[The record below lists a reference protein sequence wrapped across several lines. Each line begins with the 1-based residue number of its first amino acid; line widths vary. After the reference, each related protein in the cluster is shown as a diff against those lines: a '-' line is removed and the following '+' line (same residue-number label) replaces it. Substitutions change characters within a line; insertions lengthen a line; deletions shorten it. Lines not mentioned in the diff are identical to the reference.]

1 MVDIVN
7 LMNESFVPMVMI
19 TGVAL
24 LILGINERFS
34 RVMDRI
40 RNIHRD
46 LLLGEIKN
54 ERVTKSYREQ
64 ISKLLLMAKILRNA
78 LLSMYFSVFF
88 AVVSSISIL
97 FSFLTGYSLVP
108 VMLVSMI
115 FSLSS
120 MFLGAIFVILHIIFS
135 LRAIE
140 IDVESLDSE

>member
-1 MVDIVN
+1 MMDIVN
-7 LMNESFVPMVMI
+7 LMNEAFVPMVMI

-54 ERVTKSYREQ
+54 ERLIISYREQ
-64 ISKLLLMAKILRNA
+64 IEKLLLMARILRNA
-78 LLSMYFSVFF
+78 MLSMYFSVFF

-97 FSFLTGYSLVP
+97 FSFLTGFSLIP

-115 FSLSS
+115 FSLASL
-120 MFLGAIFVILHIIFS
+120 FLGAIFVILHITFS

-140 IDVESLDSE
+140 IDIKNI

>member
-1 MVDIVN
+1 MIDIVN
-7 LMNESFVPMVMI
+7 LMNDAFMPMVMI

-46 LLLGEIKN
+46 LLMGEIKN
-54 ERVTKSYREQ
+54 ERLIISYREQ
-64 ISKLLLMAKILRNA
+64 IGKLLLMAKVLRNA
-78 LLSMYFSVFF
+78 MLSMYFSVFF

-97 FSFLTGYSLVP
+97 FSFLTGFSLIP

-115 FSLSS
+115 FSLASL
-120 MFLGAIFVILHIIFS
+120 FLGAIFVILHITFS

-140 IDVESLDSE
+140 IDIKNI

>member
-1 MVDIVN
+1 MLDIVN

-46 LLLGEIKN
+46 ILTGEIKG
-54 ERVTKSYREQ
+54 EKLTESFKEQ
-64 ISKLLLMAKILRNA
+64 IKTLILMAKILRNA

-97 FSFLTGYSLVP
+97 VSFLSGYSLVP

-115 FSLSS
+115 FSLASL
-120 MFLGAIFVILHIIFS
+120 FLGAVFVIFHIIFS
-135 LRAIE
+135 LRALE
-140 IDVESLDSE
+140 INVKNL

>member
-1 MVDIVN
+1 MMDIVN
-7 LMNESFVPMVMI
+7 LMNDAFVPMVMI

-54 ERVTKSYREQ
+54 ERLIISYREQ
-64 ISKLLLMAKILRNA
+64 IEKLLLMARILRNA
-78 LLSMYFSVFF
+78 MLSMYFSVFF

-97 FSFLTGYSLVP
+97 FSFLTGFSLIP

-115 FSLSS
+115 FSLASL
-120 MFLGAIFVILHIIFS
+120 FLGAIFVILHITFS

-140 IDVESLDSE
+140 IDIKNI

>member
-1 MVDIVN
+1 MIDIVN
-7 LMNESFVPMVMI
+7 LMNEAFVPMVMI

-54 ERVTKSYREQ
+54 ERLIISYREQ
-64 ISKLLLMAKILRNA
+64 IEKLLLMARILRNA
-78 LLSMYFSVFF
+78 MLSMYFSVFF

-97 FSFLTGYSLVP
+97 FSFLTGFSLIP

-115 FSLSS
+115 FSLASL
-120 MFLGAIFVILHIIFS
+120 FLGAIFVILHITFS

-140 IDVESLDSE
+140 IDIKNI